1 VRNGLPCAWVNSGT
15 IPKKHPGH
23 ISFQDCAAV
32 MALDQ
37 QCNWDI
43 QMADNLAKVKL
54 DFHKNKSKDSW
65 RTGGSSQQAS
75 DEESKGTTWIGEP
88 IYLPDEV
95 IIQIIEFLTHDHD
108 AQRSLASVCLLSR
121 QWYNVAVSYLY
132 RYPDLYGKNFDKF
145 FIAICPSK
153 NLHIRYSRFSK
164 LVKILDM
171 SRLVHQGSRSTT
183 ARMLGRTK
191 DSLEEFCAPQAS
203 FAINCMPAL
212 AKCQNLRSLDLSLV
226 SESPPLPLLFRT
238 VSHLNSLQAFKLPRS
253 SGFGVHHNGA
263 AIDWPPNLTELSLSG
278 GIDAHFLHGVVSFP
292 QTLRSIVVEHCP
304 LAKGHAVTHLL
315 RNAVRPLQN
324 LEYVKI
330 AHMPRLSAHAL
341 DDILFLLPQIKKLSI
356 SVDYITPA
364 IFDEGHFSHF
374 QDPMV
379 AGVEN
384 AEQSSFGQPLK
395 HEHLH
400 TLELTTSGH
409 PNVEDKIS
417 PIDIMIAM
425 DECTLP
431 RLRVVRVSSSLHWH
445 SNTTSPDAE
454 ALSEALQEGSKQDWE
469 TREGVF
475 ADMNR
480 ADYEKADWAKRAG
493 VWSF

>member
-1 VRNGLPCAWVNSGT
+1 
-15 IPKKHPGH
+15 
-23 ISFQDCAAV
+23 

-37 QCNWDI
+37 QGNWDI

-54 DFHKNKSKDSW
+54 DFHKNKNKSKVDEDTSEQP
-65 RTGGSSQQAS
+65 QQTNSEAIRPW
-75 DEESKGTTWIGEP
+75 TGEP
-88 IYLPDEV
+88 IYLPSEV
-95 IIQIIEFLTHDHD
+95 VLQIIEYIAYGQD

-121 QWYNVAVSYLY
+121 LWHSAGVPYLY
-132 RYPDLYGKNFDKF
+132 RYPDLYGNNFDKF
-145 FIAICPSK
+145 FQAICPSK
-153 NLHIRYSRFSK
+153 NLHIRYSRYSN
-164 LVKILDM
+164 LVKVLDM

-191 DSLEEFCAPQAS
+191 ESLEEFRAPQAS
-203 FAINCMPAL
+203 FGANCLAPL

-226 SESPPLPLLFRT
+226 SESPPLPQLFRT
-238 VSHLNSLQAFKLPRS
+238 VSHLNNLRSFKLPRS

-263 AIDWPPNLTELSLSG
+263 AIDWPPQLAELSLSG

-304 LAKGHAVTHLL
+304 LAKGFAIKHLL
-315 RNAVRPLQN
+315 RNAVRPLVN

-330 AHMPRLSAHAL
+330 AHMPRLSAHAM
-341 DDILFLLPQIKKLSI
+341 DDILFLLPQIKRLSI

-364 IFDEGHFSHF
+364 MFDEGHFSHF
-374 QDPMV
+374 QDPLV

-384 AEQSSFGQPLK
+384 SEQPSFGQPLK

-400 TLELTTSGH
+400 TLELTNSGH

-431 RLRVVRVSSSLHWH
+431 RLRVVRVSSSLLWH
-445 SNTTSPDAE
+445 SNITSPDAE
-454 ALSEALQEGSKQDWE
+454 ALSEALQEGSRRDWE
-469 TREGVF
+469 NREGVF
-475 ADMNR
+475 ADMKKEN
-480 ADYEKADWAKRAG
+480 YEKADWAKRAG

>member
-1 VRNGLPCAWVNSGT
+1 
-15 IPKKHPGH
+15 
-23 ISFQDCAAV
+23 

-54 DFHKNKSKDSW
+54 DFHKNKSEGD
-65 RTGGSSQQAS
+65 GSMSGLADQAS
-75 DEESKGTTWIGEP
+75 DGKSEDATWTGEP

-95 IIQIIEFLTHDHD
+95 VLQIIEYLAHAHD
-108 AQRSLASVCLLSR
+108 AQRSLASVCRLSR
-121 QWYNVAVSYLY
+121 QWHSNGIPYLY
-132 RYPDLYGKNFDKF
+132 RYPDLYGNNFDKF
-145 FIAICPSK
+145 FQAICPSK

-183 ARMLGRTK
+183 ARLLGRTK
-191 DSLEEFCAPQAS
+191 DSLEEFRAPQAS
-203 FAINCMPAL
+203 FASNCFPAL

-226 SESPPLPLLFRT
+226 SESPPLPLLFKT
-238 VSHLNSLQAFKLPRS
+238 VSHLNSLQTFKLPRS
-253 SGFGVHHNGA
+253 SGFGVRHDGS
-263 AIDWPPNLTELSLSG
+263 AIQWPPNLADLSLSG

-292 QTLRSIVVEHCP
+292 QTLRSISVEHCP
-304 LAKGHAVTHLL
+304 LAKGYAVTHLL

-324 LEYVKI
+324 LEHVKI

-364 IFDEGHFSHF
+364 MFDEGHFSHF
-374 QDPMV
+374 QDPLV

-384 AEQSSFGQPLK
+384 AEQPSFGQPLK

-400 TLELTTSGH
+400 TLELTNSGH

-431 RLRVVRVSSSLHWH
+431 QLRVVRVSSSLHWH
-445 SNTTSPDAE
+445 SNNTSPDAE
-454 ALSEALQEGSKQDWE
+454 ALSEALQEGSKRDWE
-469 TREGVF
+469 NREGVF
-475 ADMNR
+475 AEMKKK
-480 ADYEKADWAKRAG
+480 DYEKADWAKRAG

>member
-1 VRNGLPCAWVNSGT
+1 
-15 IPKKHPGH
+15 
-23 ISFQDCAAV
+23 

-54 DFHKNKSKDSW
+54 DFRKDKSKDDQHASSISQ
-65 RTGGSSQQAS
+65 RTS
-75 DEESKGTTWIGEP
+75 DDADQGTTWTGEP

-95 IIQIIEFLTHDHD
+95 IIQIIEYLAYDHG
-108 AQRSLASVCLLSR
+108 AQQSLASVCLLSR
-121 QWYNVAVSYLY
+121 QWYSAGLPYLY
-132 RYPDLYGKNFDKF
+132 RYPDLYGPNFDKF
-145 FIAICPSK
+145 YLAICPSK

-164 LVKILDM
+164 LVKVLDM
-171 SRLVHQGSRSTT
+171 SRLVHQSSKSAT
-183 ARMLGRTK
+183 ARLLGRTK
-191 DSLEEFCAPQAS
+191 DSLEQFRAPQAS
-203 FAINCMPAL
+203 FASNCLPAL

-238 VSHLNSLQAFKLPRS
+238 VSHLNNLKTFRLPRS
-253 SGFGVHHNGA
+253 AGFGVHHNGA
-263 AIDWPPNLTELSLSG
+263 AIEWPPNLAELSLSG

-304 LAKGHAVTHLL
+304 LAKGYAVTHLL
-315 RNAVRPLQN
+315 RNAIRPLKN
-324 LEYVKI
+324 LEYMKI
-330 AHMPRLSAHAL
+330 ANMPRLSAHAM

-374 QDPMV
+374 QDPLI
-379 AGVEN
+379 AGVDN
-384 AEQSSFGQPLK
+384 GEQPSFGQPLV

-400 TLELTTSGH
+400 TLELTNSGH

-431 RLRVVRVSSSLHWH
+431 RLRVVRVHKSLHWH
-445 SNTTSPDAE
+445 SNMTSPDAE
-454 ALSEALQEGSKQDWE
+454 ALSEALQVGSKRDWE
-469 TREGVF
+469 NREGAF
-475 ADMNR
+475 ASMKSE
-480 ADYEKADWAKRAG
+480 DYEKADWAKRAG

>member
-1 VRNGLPCAWVNSGT
+1 
-15 IPKKHPGH
+15 
-23 ISFQDCAAV
+23 

-54 DFHKNKSKDSW
+54 DYHKNKSK
-65 RTGGSSQQAS
+65 GGEDAPGTSQQANS
-75 DEESKGTTWIGEP
+75 DKTDDVAWTGEP

-95 IIQIIEFLTHDHD
+95 VLQIIEYVAHGQD

-121 QWYNVAVSYLY
+121 QWYSAGLSYLY
-132 RYPDLYGKNFDKF
+132 RYPDLYGNNFDKF
-145 FIAICPSK
+145 FNAICPSK

-164 LVKILDM
+164 LVRVLDM

-191 DSLEEFCAPQAS
+191 ESLEQFRAPQAS
-203 FAINCMPAL
+203 FALNCLPAL
-212 AKCQNLRSLDLSLV
+212 AKCERLHSLDLSLV
-226 SESPPLPLLFRT
+226 SESPPLPQLFRT
-238 VSHLNSLQAFKLPRS
+238 VSHLNNLRSFKLPRS

-263 AIDWPPNLTELSLSG
+263 TIDWPPQLAELSLSG

-292 QTLRSIVVEHCP
+292 QTLRSITVEHCP
-304 LAKGHAVTHLL
+304 LAKGFAVKHLL
-315 RNAVRPLQN
+315 RNAVRPLLN

-330 AHMPRLSAHAL
+330 AHMPRLSAHAM

-364 IFDEGHFSHF
+364 MFDEGHFSHL
-374 QDPMV
+374 QDPLI
-379 AGVEN
+379 AGVDN
-384 AEQSSFGQPLK
+384 FEQPSFGQPLK

-400 TLELTTSGH
+400 TLELTNSGH

-417 PIDIMIAM
+417 PVDIMIAL

-431 RLRVVRVSSSLHWH
+431 QLRVVRASSSLQWH
-445 SNTTSPDAE
+445 SNATAPEAE
-454 ALSEALQEGSKQDWE
+454 ALSEALQDGSRRDWE
-469 TREGVF
+469 NREGVF
-475 ADMNR
+475 ADMR
-480 ADYEKADWAKRAG
+480 KEDYEKADWAKRAG

>member
-1 VRNGLPCAWVNSGT
+1 
-15 IPKKHPGH
+15 
-23 ISFQDCAAV
+23 

-54 DFHKNKSKDSW
+54 DFYKNKSQD
-65 RTGGSSQQAS
+65 TGYASGASRRAS
-75 DEESKGTTWIGEP
+75 DDGGGGTTWTGEP

-95 IIQIIEFLTHDHD
+95 VLQIIDYLAYDHD

-121 QWYNVAVSYLY
+121 QWYNAGLPYLY
-132 RYPDLYGKNFDKF
+132 RYPDLYGPNFDKF
-145 FIAICPSK
+145 YNAICPSK
-153 NLHIRYSRFSK
+153 NLHIRYSRWSK
-164 LVKILDM
+164 LVKVLDM
-171 SRLVHQGSRSTT
+171 SRLVHQSSKSTT

-191 DSLEEFCAPQAS
+191 DSLEEFRAPQAS
-203 FAINCMPAL
+203 FAVNCLPAL
-212 AKCQNLRSLDLSLV
+212 AKCQSLRSLDLSLV

-238 VSHLNSLQAFKLPRS
+238 VSHLSNLQTFRLPRS
-253 SGFGVHHNGA
+253 SGFGVHHNGS
-263 AIDWPPNLTELSLSG
+263 AIEWPPILAELSLSG

-304 LAKGHAVTHLL
+304 LAKGFAVTHLL
-315 RNAVRPLQN
+315 RNAIRPLRN
-324 LEYVKI
+324 LEYMKI
-330 AHMPRLSAHAL
+330 ANMPRLSAHAM

-364 IFDEGHFSHF
+364 MFDEGHFSHF
-374 QDPMV
+374 QDPLV
-379 AGVEN
+379 AGVDN
-384 AEQSSFGQPLK
+384 AQPSFGQPLI

-400 TLELTTSGH
+400 TLELTNSGH

-445 SNTTSPDAE
+445 SNITSPDAE
-454 ALSEALQEGSKQDWE
+454 ALSEALQEGSKRDWE
-469 TREGVF
+469 NREGIF
-475 ADMNR
+475 ADMKR
-480 ADYEKADWAKRAG
+480 EDYEKADWAKRAG

>member
-1 VRNGLPCAWVNSGT
+1 
-15 IPKKHPGH
+15 
-23 ISFQDCAAV
+23 

-54 DFHKNKSKDSW
+54 DFHKDKSKDN
-65 RTGGSSQQAS
+65 QHAS
-75 DEESKGTTWIGEP
+75 DISRLANDDADEGTTWTGEP

-95 IIQIIEFLTHDHD
+95 VLQIIEYLAYDHG
-108 AQRSLASVCLLSR
+108 AQQSLASVCLLSR
-121 QWYNVAVSYLY
+121 QWHSAGLPFLY
-132 RYPDLYGKNFDKF
+132 RYPDLYGPNFDKF
-145 FIAICPSK
+145 YLAICPSK
-153 NLHIRYSRFSK
+153 NLHIRYSRLSK
-164 LVKILDM
+164 LVKVLDM
-171 SRLVHQGSRSTT
+171 SRLVHQSSKSTT

-191 DSLEEFCAPQAS
+191 DSLEEFRAPQAS
-203 FAINCMPAL
+203 FAVNCLPAL

-238 VSHLNSLQAFKLPRS
+238 VSHLSNLQTFRLPRS
-253 SGFGVHHNGA
+253 SGFGVHHNRA
-263 AIDWPPNLTELSLSG
+263 AIEWPPKLAELSLSG

-304 LAKGHAVTHLL
+304 LAKGYAVTHLL
-315 RNAVRPLQN
+315 RNAIRPLKN
-324 LEYVKI
+324 LEYMKI
-330 AHMPRLSAHAL
+330 AHMPRLSAHAM
-341 DDILFLLPQIKKLSI
+341 PQIKKLSI

-364 IFDEGHFSHF
+364 MFDEGHFSHF
-374 QDPMV
+374 QDPLI
-379 AGVEN
+379 AGVDN
-384 AEQSSFGQPLK
+384 GEQPSFGQPLV

-400 TLELTTSGH
+400 TLELTNSGH

-431 RLRVVRVSSSLHWH
+431 RLRVVRVSKSLHWH
-445 SNTTSPDAE
+445 SNITSPDAE
-454 ALSEALQEGSKQDWE
+454 ALSEALQVGSKRDWE
-469 TREGVF
+469 NREGTF
-475 ADMNR
+475 ASMKR
-480 ADYEKADWAKRAG
+480 EDYEKADWAKRAG